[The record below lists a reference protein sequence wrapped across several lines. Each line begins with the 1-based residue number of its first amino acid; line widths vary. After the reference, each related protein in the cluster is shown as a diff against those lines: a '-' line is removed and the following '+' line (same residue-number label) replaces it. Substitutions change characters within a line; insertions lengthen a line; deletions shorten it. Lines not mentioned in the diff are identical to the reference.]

1 MDWTNRDEIKKRVHS
16 EMIKTAP
23 KVDLEP
29 PDLEHV
35 EIPTPIFPDKN
46 WDQINYLKDKH
57 SKIYESKTKSG
68 EWVFKDE
75 KKWAGTYGGPPD
87 PCSHCGCKCAI
98 IVYTP
103 KLTHH
108 AQLICR
114 DCGHHYKWLKKSKFK

>member
-1 MDWTNRDEIKKRVHS
+1 MKMNWYNRDEIKKRVHI

-29 PDLEHV
+29 SDLEHV
-35 EIPTPIFPDKN
+35 EIPTPILPDKN
-46 WDQINYLKDKH
+46 WDQINYLKKQH
-57 SKIYESKTKSG
+57 SKNYNSKIENG
-68 EWVFKDE
+68 EWVFKGE
-75 KKWAGTYGGPPD
+75 YRMAGKYGGPPD
-87 PCSHCGCKCAI
+87 VCPHCGCKWGI

-114 DCGHHYKWLKKSKFK
+114 DCGHSYKWLKKN

>member
-57 SKIYESKTKSG
+57 SKIYESKIESG

-87 PCSHCGCKCAI
+87 ACSHCGCKCAI

-103 KLTHH
+103 KLIHH

-114 DCGHHYKWLKKSKFK
+114 DCGHHYKWLKKLN

>member
-1 MDWTNRDEIKKRVHS
+1 MDWYNRDEIKNRVHS
-16 EMIKTAP
+16 EMVKTAP

-35 EIPTPIFPDKN
+35 EIPTQRFPDKN

-57 SKIYESKTKSG
+57 SKIYESKIESG
-68 EWVFKDE
+68 EWVFKG
-75 KKWAGTYGGPPD
+75 KYKFNVCPHCGYKWAR
-87 PCSHCGCKCAI
+87 

-103 KLTHH
+103 KLIHD

-114 DCGHHYKWLKKSKFK
+114 DCGYHYKWLKKKLNQNDY